1 MGLMKSKAPKEIIE
15 RLVKLKASIER
26 HRYNYHVLD
35 KPEISDEALDSLK
48 NELVKIETEY
58 PELITSDSPSQRVA
72 GAPLP
77 EFKKVAH
84 KVPQWSFNDAFTIED
99 IKEFD
104 ARTKR
109 FLKSETGKDIWPS
122 YVCELKIDGLKIV
135 SEYKNG
141 LLVAAATRGDG
152 KVGEDVTM
160 NIRTIE
166 SVPLR
171 LNKDVDI
178 IVEGEVWLSKSN
190 FEKLN
195 KEQERKG
202 KPLFANPRNV
212 AAGSIRQLD
221 PSIVA
226 ERRLETFTYDIASY
240 GEKMPAKQELELTL
254 LNELGFKVNKYFE
267 PCRDIDEVISFWQ
280 KWQKKKDSLDYFID
294 GVVVKVNEKEYQ
306 DILGFTGKA
315 PRYGIA
321 FKFQAEQ
328 VTTIVEDIQLQIGRT
343 GVLTPV
349 AHLRPVLVAGST
361 VSRAT
366 LHNEDEIKRLD
377 VRVGDTVILQKA
389 GDVIPDI
396 VKVLTEFRSGKEKP
410 YVFPKKVSECG
421 GDGSIERIPGQAAYR
436 CVFKNSFAVQRR
448 RLYHFASKHAF
459 DIDGLGPKIVD
470 KLLDSQL
477 ISNASDIFSLKAGD
491 LATLEGFKEKS
502 VTNLLE
508 AIEKARDVS
517 LARFIIS
524 LSIPQV
530 GEETANDLAVHF
542 KTLDSLREASV
553 EEMQAIN
560 GVGDVVAESIYS
572 WFRDGINK
580 EAVQKLLKQVRI
592 KHEDSV
598 RTTSKKQTLSGKTFV
613 LTGTLP
619 TLERD
624 EAKEKIRVL
633 GGNVS
638 SSVSAKTDYV
648 VVGESAG
655 SKYDKAVELGVT
667 ILDEDEFLKLL
678 ETGV

>member
-1 MGLMKSKAPKEIIE
+1 MKSKAPKEIIE